1 MKNSER
7 ELEYIKKR
15 IQACERK
22 MKVVNAEKAFQCGF
36 ELMQEIKKP
45 VLLLI
50 EENVRSN
57 DIIKTCENLVELLIR
72 TGSTSFREKPSETV
86 QLSTLLNYCC
96 FLLEE
101 FNLRKEI
108 ADFLYDTYSEWYS
121 IEET

>member
-7 ELEYIKKR
+7 ELEYIERR
-15 IQACERK
+15 IQACEK
-22 MKVVNAEKAFQCGF
+22 KLKTVKAEKAFHCGF
-36 ELMQEIKKP
+36 ELMQEVKKP
-45 VLLLI
+45 VLVLI
-50 EENVRSN
+50 EENVRNN
-57 DIIKTCENLVELLIR
+57 DVIKTCENLVELLIR